1 MPSGGDAKV
10 FKNISTTTAA
20 FVLYG
25 GQYGVSVLGTGF
37 GTVTLQ
43 MLGPDQT
50 TWLTA
55 LTAFAAN
62 GTSTVELPPGQFR
75 FAVATTT
82 AVYASISRIN

>member
-1 MPSGGDAKV
+1 MASGGDAKA

-25 GQYGVSVLGTGF
+25 GLYGVSVLGTGF

-43 MLGPDQT
+43 ALGPDQT
-50 TWLTA
+50 TYLTA

-62 GTSTVELPPGQFR
+62 GYASAYLAPGQYR
-75 FAVATTT
+75 FLVTSAT
-82 AVYASISRIN
+82 AAYLAISRIN